1 MVWKPHI
8 HVLKTNFIFTL
19 TRRFGTLAMPLLDWT
34 RQFDNGVKE
43 SCDQDMKMVYYILS
57 STCISNKQTA

>member
-43 SCDQDMKMVYYILS
+43 SCDQDMKMVYLYS
-57 STCISNKQTA
+57 K